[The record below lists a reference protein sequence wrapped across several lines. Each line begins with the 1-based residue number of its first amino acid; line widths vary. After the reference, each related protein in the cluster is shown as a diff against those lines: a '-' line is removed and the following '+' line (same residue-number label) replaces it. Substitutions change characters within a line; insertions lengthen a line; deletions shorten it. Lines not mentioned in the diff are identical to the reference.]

1 MIKNI
6 GFIGLG
12 MMGHGMAANILD
24 KGYLLTVMAHKNRK
38 PIEDLLARG
47 ASEASSPKTLATQN
61 DAVLLCVRG
70 AEEVESLVYG
80 TEGLLQGCHQ
90 GMFIIDCTTSDPALS
105 RKIAADVKKYGGHFA
120 DAPVTRAPRDAEAGR
135 LNSLVGASDETFSMI
150 LPVLQ
155 AYSENITHFGSPG
168 AGHSAKLINNFISMG
183 YAALISEGMAM
194 CSLAGVDS
202 AKLYEVMST
211 GGADSGVLRKMVP
224 GMLKGDLTGHQ
235 FSLGNALK
243 DVSYFCRMA
252 ETEKFSSYL
261 SDSLMTTYTDAVN
274 AGFGDRFVA
283 SLIELHTMRQDK
295 E

>member
-1 MIKNI
+1 MIHNI

-12 MMGHGMAANILD
+12 MMGLGMAANILQ
-24 KGYLLTVMAHKNRK
+24 KGYSLTVMGHKNRK
-38 PIEDLLARG
+38 PIDDLLARG
-47 ASEASSPKTLATQN
+47 AREASSARLLAAQN

-70 AEEVESLVYG
+70 AEEVEAIVYG
-80 TEGLLQGCHQ
+80 PDGLLEGCHP
-90 GMFIIDCTTSDPALS
+90 GMYIIDCTTSDPALS
-105 RKIAADVKKYGGHFA
+105 RKIAADMKKYGCHFA
-120 DAPVTRAPRDAEAGR
+120 DAPVTRAPPDAEAGR
-135 LNSLVGASDETFSMI
+135 LNSLVGASEGTFSAI

-155 AYSENITHFGSPG
+155 AYSENTTHFGSPG

-202 AKLYEVMST
+202 TKLYEVMST

-252 ETEKFSSYL
+252 ETEGFTSYL
-261 SDSLMTTYTDAVN
+261 SDSLMTTYSDAVD
-274 AGFGDRFVA
+274 AGFGGRFVA
-283 SLIELHTMRQDK
+283 SLIELHTMRQGK

>member
-47 ASEASSPKTLATQN
+47 ASEASSPKVLAAQN

>member
-1 MIKNI
+1 MINNI

-12 MMGHGMAANILD
+12 MMGHGMAGNILD
-24 KGYLLTVMAHKNRK
+24 KGYSLTVMAHKNRK
-38 PIEDLLARG
+38 PIDDLLVRG
-47 ASEASSPKTLATQN
+47 AREASSPKMLAAKN
-61 DAVLLCVRG
+61 DAVFLCVRG
-70 AEEVESLVYG
+70 AEEVEAIVYG
-80 TEGLLQGCHQ
+80 EKGLLKGCHPE
-90 GMFIIDCTTSDPALS
+90 MFIVDCTTSDPALS
-105 RKIAADVKKYGGHFA
+105 RKIAGDVKKYGGYFA

-135 LNSLVGASDETFSMI
+135 LNSLVGASEETFSAI

-252 ETEKFSSYL
+252 ETEGFTSYL
-261 SDSLMTTYTDAVN
+261 SDSLMTTYSDAVN
-274 AGFGDRFVA
+274 AGFGGRFVA